1 MKTTVKRNVDYSQ
14 AKQGLRYV
22 VLTVA
27 LLASCGSAL
36 GFEAKFEGEKVVF
49 ECPVAGTFRLECQT
63 GKVKL
68 AAAEGAV
75 DFAVTEAKSNQ
86 MLLSMLVPPSF
97 IQGGGWRVD
106 AQEGAF
112 PFALG
117 LDEKLFKGNGR
128 EIAVKDVNGETLTL
142 GFPVGTYFEVQDNRK
157 WNWDTFEYRIFL
169 PAEMKEWRMT
179 YSFAPAQGRK
189 KLMDKFGQTPREF
202 PGKISD
208 ESELKSDI
216 SSEREFYRS
225 LDFAGHLARKGV
237 RLDDFGGI
245 AGTGRKLGLKK
256 TGFFHLEKRGER
268 HYLVDPAGNAFFHLG
283 VCVFGGGDDLTDVT
297 GREDAFEWIPPHEG
311 PFAAAWKTDEPY
323 WSTRAVSHYRANLVR
338 KFGSYDHT
346 TAAVRN
352 IARVRQAGFN
362 SMGAFGEVS
371 AAARRTSFPYVKQFP
386 FWGIKKIP
394 TIRGV
399 FDPYDAETVKSVEQ
413 ALDSVRADADDPL
426 LIGYFLDNEQ
436 AFEAIARAVP
446 ELDDGWA
453 AKRAFAASGK
463 TAEAFVEDFLEK
475 YYGVI
480 EKAFR
485 ARDPNHLLLGNRWMP
500 STADSKTLCRVAGRH
515 LDAISINYYARDIDR
530 DFIKRVYART
540 GGLPQIWSE
549 FFYSAGRESNVGPF
563 TFDVPTQRERGEAY
577 GRYVTASASM
587 GFVVGVEWFT
597 LIDQA
602 ATGRYFQ
609 GIGGESYNTGLL
621 SVTDRPYRDLWT
633 GMRDAN
639 LKVIETFCA
648 K

>member
-1 MKTTVKRNVDYSQ
+1 MRKP
-14 AKQGLRYV
+14 LMI
-22 VLTVA
+22 
-27 LLASCGSAL
+27 LLALVCGAAL
-36 GFEAKFEGEKVVF
+36 AFEAKFEGEKVVF

-68 AAAEGAV
+68 AASKGAV

-97 IQGGGWRVD
+97 IQGGAWRVD
-106 AQEGAF
+106 AQEGSF

-128 EIAVKDVNGETLTL
+128 EISVKDVNGETLTL

-157 WNWDTFEYRIFL
+157 WNWNTFEYRIFL

-179 YSFAPAQGRK
+179 YAFTPARGRK
-189 KLMDKFGQTPREF
+189 KLLDKFGQTPRDF
-202 PGKISD
+202 PGKITD
-208 ESELKSDI
+208 EAELKADI
-216 SSEREFYRS
+216 AAEKEFYRS
-225 LDFAGHLARKGV
+225 LDFAGRLARAGV
-237 RLDDFGGI
+237 RLDAFGGVE
-245 AGTGRKLGLKK
+245 GTGRKLGLKK
-256 TGFFHLEKRGER
+256 TGFFHLEKHGMR

-297 GREDAFEWIPPHEG
+297 GREEAFEWIPPREG
-311 PFAAAWKTDEPY
+311 SFAAAWKTDEPY

-338 KFGSYDHT
+338 KFGSYDWT
-346 TAAVRN
+346 DAAKRN

-362 SMGAFGEVS
+362 SMGAFGEVP
-371 AAARRTSFPYVKQFP
+371 AAARAASFPYVRQFP

-394 TIRGV
+394 AVRGM
-399 FDPYDAETVKSVEQ
+399 FDPFDAETVKSVEK
-413 ALDSVRADADDPL
+413 ALDAVRADAEDPL

-446 ELDDGWA
+446 ALDDSWA
-453 AKRAFAASGK
+453 AKRAFTASGK
-463 TAEAFVEDFLEK
+463 SAEAFTEDFIEK

-500 STADSKTLCRVAGRH
+500 STADNETLCRIAGKH
-515 LDAISINYYARDIDR
+515 LDAISINYYTREIDKG
-530 DFIKRVYART
+530 FVQRVYKWS

-563 TFDVPTQRERGEAY
+563 TFDVPTQRERGKAY
-577 GRYVTASASM
+577 GRYVSGVAEF

-621 SVTDRPYRDLWT
+621 SVTDRPYSDLWEE
-633 GMRDAN
+633 MAKAN
-639 LKVIETFCA
+639 LALIKSFIR
-648 K
+648 